1 MVRHFIV
8 SGLLSALMCTTAFA
22 QTSKARPGLPIDA
35 LAATVW
41 VEEFDVSPDA
51 NLVAYKSA
59 KNGTYDLWTADT
71 RTGATKQ
78 LTNWPGREMAPEFSP
93 DGKWIAFEVDYRGVN
108 VRDVYII
115 PAGGGEAI
123 QVSNHPLNDA
133 NPMWSPDSKTLYFVT
148 DMFFQGSIAA
158 YDLATKQITRVGP
171 GGGNASLSPDGK
183 TFVFTRNSKP
193 NDDDQSNN
201 DIYTLPVSGGTPK
214 LMTPE
219 TFNWLDSAPQ
229 WSPDSKSIAFVS
241 DRNGFNNVGVIDAA
255 TGQAKMLLTENVE
268 HSEPRWSPDGKFL
281 SFTKNLNYQYHIF
294 RMPAAGGRA
303 QQLTTRGGVN
313 GGSSATGQTRGT
325 HMWSTKGD
333 EIFFYHSDPTMTGDV
348 WAMKAAG
355 GSERQITNH
364 QDPAI
369 RDANLFVWPEF
380 MEYTSFDGRKVAGL
394 VYKPKG
400 AKAGDKLP
408 SLFFFRANSNGQHP
422 QQWHP
427 YIQYFVSRGY
437 LVFAPNF
444 RGSTGRG
451 KEYRQAVFTRGG
463 EDDIKDAFIGMDLL
477 AGQGWVDPKRVGAFG
492 GSTGG
497 FFTTAAATKDPTRLK
512 AGVVWYG
519 ATDLVT
525 LSTYASMEGWNKF
538 LIGKTPM
545 ENPQNYYGRSLIYHA
560 DRVKTPM
567 LFLYAQGDSAARFQ
581 QIEQYGIQAEIHG
594 NWYDWVVYAEEP
606 HGWYHFRPDSTKKM
620 LTSMSAMFDKF
631 VLDDAGAP
639 DVKAIAAEQR
649 KGINVIRNPNIE
661 LWNSLAN
668 GQPPAKDAGQQPR

>member
-1 MVRHFIV
+1 MASKFLIAT
-8 SGLLSALMCTTAFA
+8 SLISALLGTSALA
-22 QTSKARPGLPIDA
+22 QSKARPGLPIDA
-35 LAATVW
+35 LAKTVW
-41 VEEFDVSPDA
+41 IEEFDVSPDA
-51 NLVAYKSA
+51 RLVAYKSA
-59 KNGTYDLWTADT
+59 EAGTYDIWTSPTDG
-71 RTGATKQ
+71 GAPKQ
-78 LTNWPGREMAPEFSP
+78 LTRMPGREMNPEFSP
-93 DGKWIAFEVDYRGVN
+93 DGKWVAFEADYRGVN
-108 VRDVYII
+108 VRDIYII
-115 PAGGGEAI
+115 PSAGGTAI
-123 QVSNHPLNDA
+123 RVTDSPLNDA
-133 NPMWSPDSKTLYFVT
+133 NPMWSPDGKTLYFVT
-148 DMFFQGSIAA
+148 DMFWDSSIAA
-158 YDLATKQITRVGP
+158 YDLATRKITRVGP

-183 TFVFTRNSKP
+183 TFVFTRNQKP

-201 DIYTLPVSGGTPK
+201 DVYILPVSGGEPK
-214 LMTPE
+214 LMTPN
-219 TFNWLDSAPQ
+219 TFNALDSAPA
-229 WSPDSKSIAFVS
+229 WSPDSTSIAFVS
-241 DRNGFNNVGVIDAA
+241 DRNGFNNVGVIDVAS
-255 TGQAKMLLTENVE
+255 GQAKMLLTENIE
-268 HSEPRWSPDGKFL
+268 ASEPRWSPDGKFI

-294 RMPAAGGRA
+294 RMPSSGGKA

-325 HMWSTKGD
+325 HMWSAKGD

-400 AKAGDKLP
+400 TKAGDKLP
-408 SLFFFRANSNGQHP
+408 ALFFFRANSNGQHP

-463 EDDIKDAFIGMDLL
+463 EDDIHDAFIGMDML

-525 LSTYASMEGWNKF
+525 LSTYAGMEGWNKF

-545 ENPQNYYGRSLIYHA
+545 ENPANYYGRSLIYHA
-560 DRVKTPM
+560 DRVKTPL

-631 VLDDAGAP
+631 VLDDTGAP
-639 DVKAIAAEQR
+639 DVKAIAADQR
-649 KGINVIRNPNIE
+649 KGTRVIRNPNIE

-668 GQPPAKDAGQQPR
+668 GKPPADGSADQPN

>member
-1 MVRHFIV
+1 
-8 SGLLSALMCTTAFA
+8 
-22 QTSKARPGLPIDA
+22 
-35 LAATVW
+35 
-41 VEEFDVSPDA
+41 
-51 NLVAYKSA
+51 
-59 KNGTYDLWTADT
+59 
-71 RTGATKQ
+71 
-78 LTNWPGREMAPEFSP
+78 
-93 DGKWIAFEVDYRGVN
+93 
-108 VRDVYII
+108 
-115 PAGGGEAI
+115 
-123 QVSNHPLNDA
+123 
-133 NPMWSPDSKTLYFVT
+133 
-148 DMFFQGSIAA
+148 
-158 YDLATKQITRVGP
+158 
-171 GGGNASLSPDGK
+171 
-183 TFVFTRNSKP
+183 
-193 NDDDQSNN
+193 
-201 DIYTLPVSGGTPK
+201 
-214 LMTPE
+214 MTPE

-241 DRNGFNNVGVIDAA
+241 DRNGFNNVGVIDAT

-497 FFTTAAATKDPTRLK
+497 FFTTAAATKDPTRLR

-594 NWYDWVVYAEEP
+594 NWYDWVVYGEEP

-668 GQPPAKDAGQQPR
+668 GQPPAKDATAQPR